1 MSIAKVIE
9 VLAEGDSVE
18 AAVESAVAE
27 ASKTVKNIRSAYVND
42 IQAIVRD
49 NKVAKYRVNVKLSF
63 IVEVLWKETRMHGFH
78 GIKSECKKIQVVAHF
93 FASFPEA

>member
-9 VLAEGDSVE
+9 VLAEGDSIE
-18 AAVESAVAE
+18 AAVEDAVAE

-49 NKVAKYRVNVKLSF
+49 GKVVKYRVNVKLSF
-63 IVEVLWKETRMHGFH
+63 ILK
-78 GIKSECKKIQVVAHF
+78 
-93 FASFPEA
+93 

>member
-9 VLAEGDSVE
+9 VLAEGDSIE
-18 AAVESAVAE
+18 TAVEDAVAE

-49 NKVAKYRVNVKLSF
+49 GKVVKYRVNVKLSF
-63 IVEVLWKETRMHGFH
+63 ILN
-78 GIKSECKKIQVVAHF
+78 
-93 FASFPEA
+93 